1 MSLFDSFGPLDPA
14 SAQAMVNYHKQRVV
28 DSIANTI
35 ATDTKF
41 RSKFPMTEQAGVSS
55 HDGAL
60 QWLRGLIPATANP
73 GSNWKQYFLA
83 SYKSTWITGR
93 YKGNEGMRDLALAIS
108 GQLGTARGL
117 SPGMNYYQTVQS
129 MAPAANAPQAVVD
142 TFNRHVRKQ
151 WVGVKQIGWRGD
163 DREPNVMMKA
173 GFEPRVSTTTPV
185 WRPQA
190 GMEDVDLDTTVCVAR
205 DIRGCAFFPLSKPIP
220 ATWAYCVRIRVGWN
234 TYYVQK
240 ELAREKGITD
250 TTSAAYRKKV
260 WLFHEKCVS
269 KIEPADIILAIRLER
284 KIHDGRSP
292 LSGIKFTIK
301 DGTGKLNMDAF
312 ESLSLD
318 QRHEVESVLSPYL
331 GSWYPQAPNEWL
343 TYDGVVTK

>member
-1 MSLFDSFGPLDPA
+1 MSIFDSFAPLDQA
-14 SAQAMVNYHKQRVV
+14 SAQAMVDYHKQRVV
-28 DSIANTI
+28 DDIASTI
-35 ATDTKF
+35 ATDMGF
-41 RSKFPMTEQAGVSS
+41 RSKFPATEQGGVSS
-55 HDGAL
+55 FDGAL
-60 QWLRGLIPATANP
+60 QWLRGLIPPTANA
-73 GSNWKQYFLA
+73 GANWKQYFLA
-83 SYKSTWITGR
+83 NFKSAWITSR
-93 YKGNEGMRDLALAIS
+93 YVGNDGMGGLALNIS
-108 GQLGTARGL
+108 GQLGRARGMK
-117 SPGMNYYQTVQS
+117 PQMNYYQTVQS
-129 MAPAANAPQAVVD
+129 MAPAANAAQSVRD
-142 TFNRHVRKQ
+142 TYNRHIRKQ

-163 DREPNVMMKA
+163 DREPNVMMRA

-185 WRPQA
+185 WRPQE

-269 KIEPADIILAIRLER
+269 KIEPEDILLAIRLER
-284 KIHDGRSP
+284 KIFDGRSP

-301 DGTGKLNMDAF
+301 DGTGRLNMDSFA
-312 ESLSLD
+312 SLSPD
-318 QRHEVESVLSPYL
+318 QQHEVERVLSPYL

-343 TYDGVVTK
+343 TYDGVVRK